1 MYFLAMRWK
10 QQLWD
15 VMRIQYSLFP
25 LSGGSD
31 GTCSSSCALYSLKGN
46 DTLNTSLTHFVWV
59 CYEILW
65 KTWKTKLSCW
75 LWSSCLQQKKNMVL
89 SWPLL
94 QPLGHN
100 YNNSGKKKRSYCA
113 YHWVVCLDG
122 SFPMTLKI
130 CLKYHLKVFPK
141 FHTQHFHY
149 LFLLWNKLCDL
160 LL

>member
-46 DTLNTSLTHFVWV
+46 DTLNTSLTYFVWV

-100 YNNSGKKKRSYCA
+100 YNNSGKKKVLLCISLSSLFGWLISNDFKDMFKISLESIPKVSYTA
-113 YHWVVCLDG
+113 FSL
-122 SFPMTLKI
+122 SFFVMK
-130 CLKYHLKVFPK
+130 
-141 FHTQHFHY
+141 
-149 LFLLWNKLCDL
+149 
-160 LL
+160 